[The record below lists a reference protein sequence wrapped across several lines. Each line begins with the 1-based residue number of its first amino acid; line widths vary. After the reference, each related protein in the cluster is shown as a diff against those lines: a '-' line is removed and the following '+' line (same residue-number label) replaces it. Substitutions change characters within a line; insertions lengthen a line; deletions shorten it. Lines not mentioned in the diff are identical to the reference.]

1 MAKVPSLPSNGQP
14 IDTQYIYDI
23 VNSIININA
32 EISTL
37 GTSNVVVRKVKS
49 AGNAKTNSINFDAQ
63 TVNVVNASKVSKSTP
78 KTGVVNFNTTFSQV
92 PVVTATLMSSS
103 SGSVNASVTITSID
117 QSTISYKVSFD
128 SDGTTTLDLNVI
140 AIGV

>member
-63 TVNVVNASKVSKSTP
+63 TVNVVKASKVSKSTP
-78 KTGVVNFNTTFSQV
+78 KTGIVNFNTTFNQV
-92 PVVTATLMSSS
+92 PVVTATLVSSS

-117 QSTISYKVSFD
+117 QSTMSYKVSFD
-128 SDGTTTLDLNVI
+128 SDGTTTLDLNII

>member
-37 GTSNVVVRKVKS
+37 GTSNVVVKKVKS

-63 TVNVVNASKVSKSTP
+63 TVNVVNASKVNKSTP
-78 KTGVVNFNTTFSQV
+78 KTGIVNFNTTFNQV
-92 PVVTATLMSSS
+92 PVVTATLVSST
-103 SGSVNASVTITSID
+103 SGSVNASLTITSID
-117 QSTISYKVSFD
+117 QSTMSYKVSFD
-128 SDGTTTLDLNVI
+128 TDGTTTLDLNII